1 MKKERLLSVF
11 MCVFIV
17 ISIIFSVI
25 FYSFFNHLFHNGG
38 NPEQIIL
45 YSSIIFTI
53 FNLIIIIIL
62 GITFFDFFMKSFAE
76 TDNLLYSISQG
87 DLTKKVDLN
96 RKGVVHSL
104 YINLNNLIV
113 KFRGLVAQIMTM
125 IDKTINYT
133 NDLNEDAENVKRYNK
148 ETTSVINHISKRM
161 EEQMVFIKNA
171 KDYSVDVISSAENI
185 ADRSETIS
193 KMTHANQKTI
203 NDSYKNFED
212 LILKM
217 NESAKASME
226 TIDRIKK
233 LGEKTS
239 TIQSIVDQVSEISE
253 ETNLLALNAS
263 IEAARAGESGKGFA
277 VVAEEVKVLAESS
290 SQQAKEIQSIVDGIK
305 NEIIGISS
313 RVEYET
319 KSINEYIEVSKIA
332 KEYLNKMHEDTK
344 GTFTAFAEIGAEIE
358 EQVNKVNKIGS
369 IVENACETFE
379 SISASTQEVAAS
391 SQEQYSI
398 TENTVNRLGK
408 LLDMNKQLENYIS
421 GFIKNYK
428 IDEKTK
434 KYINSGMESLKKLAK
449 IPELQTMEYR
459 KCTNIL
465 KEKIKNNSYFELIAL
480 MQKDGLRKAITL
492 DYKEDQVYVNFAHR
506 PYFKEAILGKEF
518 MSEPYISV
526 DTNNY
531 CIAMSVPI
539 RNEKGEILG
548 ILMADLVL

>member
-11 MCVFIV
+11 MCVFII

-45 YSSIIFTI
+45 YNSVIFTI
-53 FNLIIIIIL
+53 FNLIVIIIL
-62 GITFFDFFMKSFAE
+62 GITFFNFFMKSFTE

-96 RKGVVHSL
+96 RKGAVNSL

-133 NDLNEDAENVKRYNK
+133 NDLNEDAENVKRYSK
-148 ETTSVINHISKRM
+148 ETTSVINDISKRM
-161 EEQMVFIKNA
+161 EEQMVFIKSA

-185 ADRSETIS
+185 ADRSEAIS
-193 KMTHANQKTI
+193 KMTHDNQKTI

-212 LILKM
+212 LIFKM

-226 TIDRIKK
+226 TIYKIRK

-263 IEAARAGESGKGFA
+263 IEAARAGESGKGFS

-290 SQQAKEIQSIVDGIK
+290 SEQAKEIQSIVDGIK
-305 NEIIGISS
+305 NEIDTISS

-358 EQVNKVNKIGS
+358 EQVNKVNKIGA
-369 IVENACETFE
+369 IVENSCETFE

-459 KCTNIL
+459 QCTNIL

-492 DYKEDQVYVNFAHR
+492 EYTEDQVYVNFAHR
-506 PYFKEAILGKEF
+506 PYFKESIAGKEF

-539 RNEKGEILG
+539 MDGKGEILG

>member
-1 MKKERLLSVF
+1 MKKERLVSIF
-11 MCVFIV
+11 MCVFII

-45 YSSIIFTI
+45 YISVIFTI
-53 FNLIIIIIL
+53 FNLIVIIIL
-62 GITFFDFFMKSFAE
+62 GITFFNFFVKNFAE

-96 RKGVVHSL
+96 RKGVVNSL

-113 KFRGLVAQIMTM
+113 KFRGLVAQITTM

-133 NDLNEDAENVKRYNK
+133 NDLNEDAENVKCYSK
-148 ETTSVINHISKRM
+148 ETTSVINDISKRM
-161 EEQMVFIKNA
+161 EEQMIFIKSA

-193 KMTHANQKTI
+193 KMTHDNEKTI

-212 LILKM
+212 LIFKM

-226 TIDRIKK
+226 TIDKIKR

-290 SQQAKEIQSIVDGIK
+290 SEQAKEIQCIVDGIK
-305 NEIIGISS
+305 NEINSISS

-344 GTFTAFAEIGAEIE
+344 GTFAAFAEIGAEIE
-358 EQVNKVNKIGS
+358 EQVNKVNKIGA
-369 IVENACETFE
+369 IVENSCKTFE
-379 SISASTQEVAAS
+379 SISSSTQEVAAS

-449 IPELQTMEYR
+449 IPELQTMEYSL
-459 KCTNIL
+459 CTNIL
-465 KEKIKNNSYFELIAL
+465 KEKIKYNNYFELIAL

-492 DYKEDQVYVNFAHR
+492 DYTEDQVYVNFAHR
-506 PYFKEAILGKEF
+506 PYFKASIAGKEF

-539 RNEKGEILG
+539 KDEKGDILG